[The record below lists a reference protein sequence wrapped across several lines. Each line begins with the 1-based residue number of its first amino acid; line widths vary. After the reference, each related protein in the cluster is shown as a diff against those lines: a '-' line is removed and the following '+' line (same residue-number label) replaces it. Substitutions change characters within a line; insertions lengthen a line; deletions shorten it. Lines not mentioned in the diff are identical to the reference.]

1 MPRCVSLCVSFADVC
16 TLTHSTHTL
25 SLSPPP
31 FSTYTHTHTH
41 TYTHTH
47 MHTLQNILKQSHIGV
62 QILESY
68 SKDLKSSTMSRQLQ
82 QKLGAVE
89 LVSLCMAGSYRFPKV
104 TLLLFLLSRLNTAL
118 MCETIHQPTPKIPRD
133 SPF

>member
-1 MPRCVSLCVSFADVC
+1 MPRCVLLYVTFADVC

-25 SLSPPP
+25 SLSLPP
-31 FSTYTHTHTH
+31 FFTYTHTLTHTYTHTHTH
-41 TYTHTH
+41 TLHNT
-47 MHTLQNILKQSHIGV
+47 LKQSHTGV

-68 SKDLKSSTMSRQLQ
+68 SKDLKSSTMSQQLQ
-82 QKLGAVE
+82 QKLGDAE
-89 LVSLCMAGSYRFPKV
+89 LVSLYMAGSYRFPKV